1 MKQKTKNLI
10 ILLPI
15 IVLIVYLLFSIL
27 RQPRPTHLGESVPM
41 QSYQKIISLAPNT
54 TEILFAL
61 GLGDKVI
68 GVSQFCNYPAEAK
81 QRPRFGALMNPN
93 YEAIAAAKPDLVIVL
108 EEMLKPENK
117 FAAMGIKTLEVKHNT
132 IGDIFSSIIM
142 IGQACGKAERAN
154 AMVNELAEKM
164 SAINKQPRQGKRPK
178 VMIAVGHDISS
189 NPDKAPANICIAGKD
204 YFYSTMV
211 DIAGG
216 LNAYTGAIPFPMVSY
231 ESIISM
237 NPDIIIDIASFQADQ
252 VDNQVIT
259 EQWRKFGL
267 LDAVKNDRIYVF
279 SEDYM
284 AIPGPRFILT
294 LEKIAQVVN
303 GGLKPQENESNS
315 N

>member
-1 MKQKTKNLI
+1 MKQKTRNLI
-10 ILLPI
+10 LPAI
-15 IVLIVYLLFSIL
+15 IALIVYLLFSIL
-27 RQPRPTHLGESVPM
+27 REPRSASVGDTVPT
-41 QSYQKIISLAPNT
+41 QYYQKIVSLAPNT

-68 GVSQFCNYPAEAK
+68 GVSEFCNYPDEAK
-81 QRPRFGALMNPN
+81 KKPRFGALMNPN

-117 FAAMGIKTLEVKHNT
+117 FAAMGIKTLGVKHNT

-142 IGQACGKAERAN
+142 IGQACGKAELAN
-154 AMVNELAEKM
+154 AMVNEFAEKM

-178 VMIAVGHDISS
+178 VMLAVGHDMAP
-189 NPDKAPANICIAGKD
+189 NPDKSPANICIAGKD
-204 YFYSTMV
+204 DFYSTMI

-216 LNAYTGAIPFPMVSY
+216 LNAYAGAIPFPTVSY

-237 NPDIIIDIASFQADQ
+237 NPDIIIDIVSVQTKQ
-252 VDNQVIT
+252 INKQVIR
-259 EQWRKFGL
+259 EQWKKFGL
-267 LDAVKNDRIYVF
+267 LDAVKNNRIYVF

-303 GGLKPQENESNS
+303 GELKP
-315 N
+315 